1 MKKTFWFLMLVV
13 VILPTFGFTTADAFV
28 KLILDGGQ
36 DYRCHKRVSRRLTLR
51 RCATK
56 KNNSPSPSPSFRR
69 SMKR

>member
-36 DYRCHKRVSRRLTLR
+36 DYRWEEIIVGSNWEKI
-51 RCATK
+51 
-56 KNNSPSPSPSFRR
+56 R
-69 SMKR
+69 SYFCCDIPLHPVEA